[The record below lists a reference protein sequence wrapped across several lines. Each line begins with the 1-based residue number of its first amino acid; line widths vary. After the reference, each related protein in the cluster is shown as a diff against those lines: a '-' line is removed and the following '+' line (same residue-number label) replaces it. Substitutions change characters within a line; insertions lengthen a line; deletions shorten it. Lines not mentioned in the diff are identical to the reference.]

1 MGVTFEIPNEYGF
14 VVLVLVSY
22 VVLNA
27 WMAIQVGK
35 ARRRYNVPY
44 PSLYA
49 IESENK
55 DAKLFNCVQR
65 GHQNSLEM
73 IAVFFAT
80 LLVAGLQFPVAAAAI
95 GALYTVARWFYFKGY
110 STGVPEN
117 RHKIGWL
124 SFLAIWGLIIITAAM
139 GISLIVR
146 DLL

>member
-1 MGVTFEIPNEYGF
+1 MGVTLEIPNEYGF
-14 VVLVLVSY
+14 VILVLVSY
-22 VVLNA
+22 IFLNT

-44 PSLYA
+44 PALYA

-73 IAVFFAT
+73 ISVFFAT
-80 LLVAGLQFPVAAAAI
+80 LLVAGLQFPVAAAGI
-95 GALYTVARWFYFKGY
+95 GASYTVARWFYFKGY

-117 RHKIGWL
+117 RHKIGGL
-124 SFLAIWGLIIITAAM
+124 SFVAIWGLIILTAAI

>member
-44 PSLYA
+44 PSL

-80 LLVAGLQFPVAAAAI
+80 LLVAGLQFPVAAAGI